1 MVYLFLAE
9 GFEEIEALTPVD
21 LLRRASVP
29 VTTVGI
35 GKKVVY
41 GAHKIPVTAD
51 IIDSDLPEKPEN
63 LEMVVLPGGMPGAK
77 NLDAS
82 PAVDAILSFAAA
94 EGSYMAAICAA
105 PMILGKRGLLQGK
118 HAVCYPGFEKDLL
131 GAVIEQRGVVT
142 VTDQAII
149 TAKGAGYATEFSLAL
164 IQALRGEDTAKAV
177 REAIT
182 P

>member
-1 MVYLFLAE
+1 
-9 GFEEIEALTPVD
+9 
-21 LLRRASVP
+21 
-29 VTTVGI
+29 
-35 GKKVVY
+35 
-41 GAHKIPVTAD
+41 
-51 IIDSDLPEKPEN
+51 
-63 LEMVVLPGGMPGAK
+63 
-77 NLDAS
+77 
-82 PAVDAILSFAAA
+82 
-94 EGSYMAAICAA
+94 MAAICAA

-142 VTDQAII
+142 DQAII

-164 IQALRGEDTAKAV
+164 IRATAKAV